1 MKARRLKVMEALRRT
16 MEKEPLPQEK
26 ELLRPAEKELLHPAE
41 KELLRQAARGLL
53 PAPSS
58 L

>member
-1 MKARRLKVMEALRRT
+1 MEALRRT

-26 ELLRPAEKELLHPAE
+26 ERLRPAEKELLHPAE

>member
-1 MKARRLKVMEALRRT
+1 MEALRRT